1 MYGSEIQIG
10 IRCNAFISLFVIL
23 YQIEMNVRI
32 RCSMHAQT
40 SGIVRIQE
48 GVSVAIK
55 KKKKKMIII
64 GMSF

>member
-1 MYGSEIQIG
+1 
-10 IRCNAFISLFVIL
+10 
-23 YQIEMNVRI
+23 
-32 RCSMHAQT
+32 MHAQT

-55 KKKKKMIII
+55 KKKKMIII